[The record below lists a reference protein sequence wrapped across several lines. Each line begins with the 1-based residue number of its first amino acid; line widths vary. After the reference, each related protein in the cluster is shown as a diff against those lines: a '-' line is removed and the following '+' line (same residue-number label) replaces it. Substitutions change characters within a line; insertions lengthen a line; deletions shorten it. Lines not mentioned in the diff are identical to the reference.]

1 MNTDQSDK
9 NGTHWWS
16 FLDLHPRR
24 QIFMFDCLG
33 FKGFKELV
41 IQDDQKII
49 NKILYGVKKFD
60 KKGNKITLLNLRF
73 SIPEYKKLK
82 SFRKLNKAA
91 VDLLYL
97 INEYS
102 KNHSLRNEVIVR
114 VVDDQLQMIGK
125 DICGMYQI
133 YFYINLFN
141 PLENSRIL
149 TGKKPE

>member
-1 MNTDQSDK
+1 
-9 NGTHWWS
+9 
-16 FLDLHPRR
+16 
-24 QIFMFDCLG
+24 MFDCFG

-60 KKGNKITLLNLRF
+60 KKSNKNILLNLKF

-82 SFRKLNKAA
+82 SFRKLSKAA

-133 YFYINLFN
+133 YF
-141 PLENSRIL
+141 
-149 TGKKPE
+149 